1 MKTNEQRINNIIGQL
16 EGIKKMLENKK
27 RDCFSLITQ
36 LKATK
41 SALGSLMEKIIVDE
55 FDHCLITDK
64 INSKEK
70 MEKLFNEIIKNK

>member
-16 EGIKKMLENKK
+16 EGIKRMLSTEK

-41 SALGSLMEKIIVDE
+41 SALGSLMEKVISDE
-55 FDHCLITDK
+55 FDHCFLNDK
-64 INSKEK
+64 TSGKEK
-70 MEKLFNEIIKNK
+70 MEKIFSEIIKNN